1 MKSVKM
7 FVVAVIAAISL
18 SAQATSMEEICHE
31 RAEHAVQLKQRMN
44 VDHEFLPWALNDLKT
59 AKVSAKV
66 KEAIRENLF
75 YIHNRKHLSDTDM
88 QRLSFLRCII
98 N

>member
-7 FVVAVIAAISL
+7 FVVAVIAAVSL

-31 RAEHAVQLKQRMN
+31 RAEQSVELKQRMN
-44 VDHEFLPWALNDLKT
+44 DDPEFLPWALNDLKT
-59 AKVSAKV
+59 AKVSAKS